1 MDQLAAKH
9 ARGDRSDD
17 DEEGIQIEDEEY
29 SGKQSSLK
37 QRGTESSQTKEVAP
51 EIQFDVG
58 PIKATCHQCMV
69 EITTFVQHEMN
80 PFFPIVAI
88 FVLFVFGY
96 LSLII
101 LPVIYLL
108 T

>member
-37 QRGTESSQTKEVAP
+37 QRGTDTSQTKEVAP
-51 EIQFDVG
+51 DI
-58 PIKATCHQCMV
+58 
-69 EITTFVQHEMN
+69 
-80 PFFPIVAI
+80 
-88 FVLFVFGY
+88 
-96 LSLII
+96 
-101 LPVIYLL
+101 
-108 T
+108 